1 MNTEEQILEG
11 FLGDLNENR
20 LILPTLPEV
29 ALRVRDAVENEGAT
43 IGEITRVISSD
54 AAISARLLQV
64 CNSPLYRT
72 RSPIEDLQT
81 AISRLGD
88 TQVKNLVSSLVM
100 QQMFQATSD
109 VLDKKMRRTWEHSTT
124 VASISYVLSAA
135 TKLSSDQAM
144 LAGLI
149 HDIGTLPIIVHAE
162 DMPELRN
169 DPVLLDKIIS
179 KLHPIIGEKILRDWG
194 FPQAMVDVAA
204 QHENLV
210 RDPGTDDY
218 DMVDIVI
225 VANLH
230 SLIGDEHDHDHADLD
245 WKTVPAFKRLGIE
258 PEINIVD
265 IEENKESLEEIQAIL
280 S

>member
-11 FLGDLNENR
+11 FLDDLNENR

-29 ALRVRDAVENEGAT
+29 ALRVRDAVENEDAT
-43 IGEITRVISSD
+43 MSEITRVISSD

-72 RSPIEDLQT
+72 RRPIEDLQT
-81 AISRLGD
+81 AISRLGNA
-88 TQVKNLVSSLVM
+88 QVKNLVSSLVM

-109 VLDKKMRRTWEHSTT
+109 VLDKKMRSTWEHSTT

-204 QHENLV
+204 QHENLL
-210 RDPGTDDY
+210 RDPETDDY